1 MLLHL
6 IAVALVVSTIAAP
19 LCLLR
24 FVYGLVK
31 KPASRR

>member
-6 IAVALVVSTIAAP
+6 IAVGLVVGTIVVP
-19 LCLLR
+19 LWLLR

>member
-6 IAVALVVSTIAAP
+6 IAVALVVGAIAVP

-24 FVYGLVK
+24 FMYGLVK